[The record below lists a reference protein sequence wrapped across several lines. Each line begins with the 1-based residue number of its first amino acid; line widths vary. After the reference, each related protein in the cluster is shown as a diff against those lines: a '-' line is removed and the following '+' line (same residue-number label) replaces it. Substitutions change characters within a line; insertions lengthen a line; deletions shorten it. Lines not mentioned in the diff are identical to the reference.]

1 MENTRPMKR
10 VRVNETVKER
20 TGGVFFDDA
29 LQREYDKR
37 RTDLINY
44 QTMIMNARRQRQEA
58 IKGMVESELSLL

>member
-1 MENTRPMKR
+1 MENTRPTKR
-10 VRVNETVKER
+10 ARVDEPVKKK
-20 TGGVFFDDA
+20 TGVFFDDA

-44 QTMIMNARRQRQEA
+44 QTMIMNATRQRQEA